1 MVIHADA
8 QSPVPQSPCAVC
20 PREPVCH
27 DNGRVCRRWGKW
39 FKAAWP
45 TVVKMIKESKNGSLG
60 RHLQDKRC
68 GD

>member
-1 MVIHADA
+1 MVIRADA

-27 DNGRVCRRWGKW
+27 DNGRVCRRWWKW

-60 RHLQDKRC
+60 RHL
-68 GD
+68 

>member
-1 MVIHADA
+1 MVIHADE

-45 TVVKMIKESKNGSLG
+45 TVVKMIKEGK
-60 RHLQDKRC
+60 K
-68 GD
+68 